1 MYANQLFEAKDKK
14 TRLLKRLK
22 RKIRGVNHMGK
33 YKVEIDKNACQ
44 GFGACVELC
53 PQFFQLSDVDGKT
66 SFPVEGAEKVMKENE
81 VIAEK
86 LELDELECVREA
98 AEACP
103 FNAIHIVNLETG
115 EKLI

>member
-1 MYANQLFEAKDKK
+1 MGKFRVELDKK
-14 TRLLKRLK
+14 
-22 RKIRGVNHMGK
+22 
-33 YKVEIDKNACQ
+33 ACQ

-53 PQFFQLSDVDGKT
+53 PQFFQLSDVYGKST
-66 SFPVEGAEKVMKENE
+66 IEGAKKVMKENE
-81 VIAEK
+81 VVLET

-103 FNAIHIVNLETG
+103 FNAIHIVNVETE

>member
-1 MYANQLFEAKDKK
+1 MVKFA
-14 TRLLKRLK
+14 
-22 RKIRGVNHMGK
+22 
-33 YKVEIDKNACQ
+33 VEIDKNACQ

-53 PQFFQLSDVDGKT
+53 PQFFLLSDVDGK
-66 SFPVEGAEKVMKENE
+66 SSIEGAKKVMREQE
-81 VIAEK
+81 VVAET

-103 FNAIHIVNLETG
+103 FNAIHIVNLDTG

>member
-1 MYANQLFEAKDKK
+1 MSKF
-14 TRLLKRLK
+14 
-22 RKIRGVNHMGK
+22 
-33 YKVEIDKNACQ
+33 KVEINKNTCQ

-53 PQFFQLSDVDGKT
+53 PQFFQLSDVDGK
-66 SFPVEGAEKVMKENE
+66 SSIEGANKIMKENK
-81 VIAEK
+81 VVAET

-103 FNAIHIVNLETG
+103 FNAIYIVNLETS

>member
-1 MYANQLFEAKDKK
+1 MSKF
-14 TRLLKRLK
+14 
-22 RKIRGVNHMGK
+22 
-33 YKVEIDKNACQ
+33 KVEIDKNMCQ

-53 PQFFQLSDVDGKT
+53 SQFFQLSDIDGKT
-66 SFPVEGAEKVMKENE
+66 TIKNAKKVKKENK
-81 VIAEK
+81 VVAET

-103 FNAIHIVNLETG
+103 FNAIHIVNLETS